1 MTSYAAAIDTPER
14 QRAVDQD
21 YDAARAERDAALQKL
36 RALAPANTSPPP
48 LPQRKPPRTPPRT
61 PRGVRFEPTPLGTI
75 KEGSSERGSEDV
87 KKPEEPKKKKKGLLA
102 RIRRG
107 VAKRVGTSSS
117 KPRAWEPT
125 QKRKPAPKK
134 KGRLSEQPFAPTDFE
149 RRRVLGRGGFGVV
162 YLVEKKLAP
171 DQGRNYAMKVLDK
184 HKLLKGGQRSQAR
197 LERDVLRV
205 VRHPFVARLRLSF
218 QTETRLYLLSDFYC
232 GGCLTEF
239 RRDHDVSKEG
249 ARFYVVELALAL
261 AYLHAQGVVHRDLK
275 PANVLV
281 DRQGHVALC
290 DFGIAAA
297 CSETMKTPHKKKGAK
312 TPATP
317 RRRSF
322 CGTIDY
328 MAPEL
333 LRGEPYDDGVDWW
346 ALGCVFHELLSGK
359 PPFSRD
365 RPRDMF
371 CAILREEPPSL
382 IMKCGVECNDAVQGL
397 LKKSSGE
404 RFGSDA
410 LRSHAFFA
418 DVDWSKMERKEV
430 APPHAP
436 VLKPYLVETPAGVK
450 CVSSGKLPPLNDDG
464 ESDEDDSSSRRVVQ
478 DAFRGFAY
486 AGDD

>member
-1 MTSYAAAIDTPER
+1 M
-14 QRAVDQD
+14 
-21 YDAARAERDAALQKL
+21 
-36 RALAPANTSPPP
+36 
-48 LPQRKPPRTPPRT
+48 
-61 PRGVRFEPTPLGTI
+61 
-75 KEGSSERGSEDV
+75 
-87 KKPEEPKKKKKGLLA
+87 
-102 RIRRG
+102 
-107 VAKRVGTSSS
+107 
-117 KPRAWEPT
+117 
-125 QKRKPAPKK
+125 
-134 KGRLSEQPFAPTDFE
+134 
-149 RRRVLGRGGFGVV
+149 
-162 YLVEKKLAP
+162 
-171 DQGRNYAMKVLDK
+171 
-184 HKLLKGGQRSQAR
+184 
-197 LERDVLRV
+197 
-205 VRHPFVARLRLSF
+205 
-218 QTETRLYLLSDFYC
+218 
-232 GGCLTEF
+232 
-239 RRDHDVSKEG
+239 
-249 ARFYVVELALAL
+249 
-261 AYLHAQGVVHRDLK
+261 
-275 PANVLV
+275 LV

-346 ALGCVFHELLSGK
+346 ALGCVFHELLSDK

-382 IMKCGVECNDAVQGL
+382 IVKCGVECNDAVQGL

-404 RFGSDA
+404 RFNGDA
-410 LRSHAFFA
+410 LRSHAFFS
-418 DVDWSKMERKEV
+418 DVDWSAMERKEV

-450 CVSSGKLPPLNDDG
+450 CVSSGKLPRLNDDG
-464 ESDEDDSSSRRVVQ
+464 ESSDEDDSSSRRVVQ